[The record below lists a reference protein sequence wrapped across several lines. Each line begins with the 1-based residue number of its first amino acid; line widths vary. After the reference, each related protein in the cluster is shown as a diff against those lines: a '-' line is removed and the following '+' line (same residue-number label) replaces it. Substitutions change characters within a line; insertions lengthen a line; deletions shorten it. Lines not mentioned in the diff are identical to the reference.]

1 MNKSDSD
8 VFDWVMSRELES
20 GEIIKLINGTNKA
33 LEKSNFRFST
43 LASTTEEDI
52 VAFTLSDGT
61 NCNLEASITISQ
73 TQLSLYLTS
82 QKTIRS
88 CLLFIECMKYGLS
101 EIDPEVT
108 VSKYNRI
115 SVRSED

>member
-8 VFDWVMSRELES
+8 VFDWIMSRELEG

-33 LEKSNFRFST
+33 LEKSTFRFST
-43 LASTTEEDI
+43 EASTNEHNMI
-52 VAFTLSDGT
+52 AFTLSDGA
-61 NCNLEASITISQ
+61 NYNLEASIVISQ

-88 CLLFIECMKYGLS
+88 CLLFIECIKYGIS

-108 VSKYNRI
+108 ISKYSRLSI
-115 SVRSED
+115 RSED